1 MTKWKK
7 LFDYRL
13 TGWRLAVLGLSIVLM
28 IVSEIML
35 LCQKHNTSQ
44 LVDQCVKDRWTDEN
58 DFAEVSI
65 FFPVANEVNIEQFQT
80 IQHSILKTLE
90 EVSLEADTENRRS
103 FIDCFYQIGSITVNR
118 GSAKLDLTAY
128 GVSKDFFLFHP
139 MKFVSGEPIP
149 SGDAMRDYVVID
161 EKTAWNLFGATD
173 VAGMTVYVEGIPH
186 IISGV
191 IEKAEDR
198 LSELAGNDQNII
210 YVTNET
216 LTQYGTSQGYIG
228 YELLA
233 PEPYEGF
240 ALSTLKDVSQSMK
253 QQLNLWIIQNV
264 MAIKICLKI

>member
-1 MTKWKK
+1 
-7 LFDYRL
+7 
-13 TGWRLAVLGLSIVLM
+13 
-28 IVSEIML
+28 
-35 LCQKHNTSQ
+35 
-44 LVDQCVKDRWTDEN
+44 
-58 DFAEVSI
+58 
-65 FFPVANEVNIEQFQT
+65 
-80 IQHSILKTLE
+80 
-90 EVSLEADTENRRS
+90 
-103 FIDCFYQIGSITVNR
+103 
-118 GSAKLDLTAY
+118 
-128 GVSKDFFLFHP
+128 

-240 ALSTLKDVSQSMK
+240 ALSTLKDVFSEYETTAEFVDNTKRYGYKNLFENMKAVKSRHMQSK
-253 QQLNLWIIQNV
+253 AVIYPYWENVARYYDAHYANLCMVRIGLFLLAVIMLVILCIDFWKHRLFHKEDIKNKCIKLIENMREKKKEKKKGRKII
-264 MAIKICLKI
+264 